1 MARLF
6 ISHSSKD
13 TVSAIAFKQ
22 WLGYNGWPEEDV
34 FLDVEDIGG
43 GERWK
48 DALRKA
54 HARCEAVILLASPD
68 ALSSPECLT
77 EVRKA
82 EDFGKEI
89 IVVLLRDLTIN
100 DLRWILQGTADRGP
114 CGSRRRPTP
123 SRSSF
128 AEQNN
133 RSFSTTRRWPRSGT
147 ICSSAA
153 SRRKATPGRQKA
165 SRRGPISRIERVHRG
180 RRCHFFRARRR
191 YFECAR

>member
-1 MARLF
+1 LARLF

-13 TVSAIAFKQ
+13 TVPAIAFKQ
-22 WLGYNGWPEEDV
+22 WLGNNGWPEEDV

-54 HARCEAVILLASPD
+54 HMRCEAVILLASPD

-89 IVVLLRDLTIN
+89 IVVLLRDLT
-100 DLRWILQGTADRGP
+100 G
-114 CGSRRRPTP
+114 RRRP
-123 SRSSF
+123 
-128 AEQNN
+128 AAIVQGAAD
-133 RSFSTTRRWPRSGT
+133 RRPLGAAAGPRR
-147 ICSSAA
+147 A
-153 SRRKATPGRQKA
+153 GRVPRDKTAGSLQ
-165 SRRGPISRIERVHRG
+165 RRGVGKGQGLSVQAWHHAGMRS
-180 RRCHFFRARRR
+180 
-191 YFECAR
+191 